1 MAITLLLRVVRRRFA
16 LSLSALAPVFDAAA
30 CDREPKEQAR
40 EETTQEEEKEELQ
53 QRQQTSY
60 YGEEFAGAPAVVE
73 KP

>member
-1 MAITLLLRVVRRRFA
+1 MRRRLALLLA
-16 LSLSALAPVFDAAA
+16 ALAPVFDAAA
-30 CDREPKEQAR
+30 CDREPKEQGR

-60 YGEEFAGAPAVVE
+60 YGEEFAGAPAVAG